1 MKFWNWIHTDA
12 GERVLRLDG
21 PIAQK
26 SWFGDETT
34 PAQFETDLY
43 DGRGDITVWLN
54 SPGGDVVAASQIY
67 TMLREYSGRVTVKID
82 GIAASAASVVA
93 MAGDQILISPSASM
107 MIHNP
112 ETVAAG
118 DGEEMLRAKAML
130 DEVKESI
137 INAYQSKTGLP
148 REQIGEMMS
157 VETWMNAHKALELG
171 FADGILYED
180 PPVLNESIPLLFS
193 PAAVTN
199 SLINQ
204 ISGGKHMSGSFEQI
218 QAQLSD
224 LSKQIENLNSK
235 SPGPL
240 LSKPGAFN
248 TNRGTDEYSTAF
260 WNALRGR
267 GVSNV
272 LSVGEDTSGGFLVPE
287 EFSTTLVEALAEQN
301 IFRQIARIVNTSHE
315 KLKVPIATAV
325 GTATWIEENEEVPES
340 DSTFGQIILNA
351 YKLGTLMKASSEL
364 IEDAA
369 FNIQSYIAAEFAR
382 RIGAREEEAFCI
394 GDGVGKPTGIFSA
407 EGGVSIGATAAGTD
421 TLTFDDIIDLFY
433 SLKPP
438 YRIRAVFVTNDS
450 TLKVLRKIKDKS
462 GQYIWQPA
470 VKDRTP
476 DTILGK
482 PVYTSPYAPEI
493 AAGATPMA
501 FGDFSYYWIADRRDV
516 RFKVLSELFAQ
527 KDQIGFFATNRVD
540 GKLVL
545 TEAIKLLKMGE

>member
-1 MKFWNWIHTDA
+1 MIRFWNWVRTDS

-21 PIAQK
+21 PIAQE
-26 SWFGDETT
+26 SWFGDEII
-34 PAQFETDLY
+34 PAQFEADLY
-43 DGRGDITVWLN
+43 DGRGDITVFIN
-54 SPGGDVVAASQIY
+54 SPGGDVWAASQIY

-93 MAGDQILISPSASM
+93 MAGDEVLISQTASM

-112 ETVAAG
+112 ETIAAG

-148 REQIGEMMS
+148 REQISEMMS
-157 VETWMNAHKALELG
+157 AETWMNARKAVELG
-171 FADGILYED
+171 FADSILYEYT
-180 PPVLNESIPLLFS
+180 PVPNESQPMLFS
-193 PAAVTN
+193 PLVVTN

-224 LSKQIENLNSK
+224 LGKQIENLNQRDVPLLN
-235 SPGPL
+235 SPGVY
-240 LSKPGAFN
+240 N
-248 TNRGTDEYSTAF
+248 IQRGTGEYSKAF

-272 LSVGEDTSGGFLVPE
+272 LSEGMDTSGGFLVPE
-287 EFSTTLVEALAEQN
+287 EFSNTLVEALAEQN
-301 IFRQIARIVNTSHE
+301 IFRQIARIVSTSRE
-315 KLKVPIATAV
+315 KLKVPIATAS
-325 GTATWIEENEEVPES
+325 GTASWLEENEDVPDS
-340 DSTFGQIILNA
+340 DSTFGQIILTA
-351 YKLGTLMKASSEL
+351 YKLGTMMKASSEL

-407 EGGVSIGATAAGTD
+407 EGGVSIGATASGAD
-421 TLTFDDIIDLFY
+421 TITFDDIIDLFY

-450 TLKVLRKIKDKS
+450 TLKVLRKIRDNN
-462 GQYIWQPA
+462 GQYIWQPS
-470 VKDRTP
+470 VKDGTP

-493 AAGATPMA
+493 DAGATPMA
-501 FGDFSYYWIADRRDV
+501 FGDFSYYWIADRRDT

-545 TEAIKLLKMGE
+545 PEAIRLLKMGE